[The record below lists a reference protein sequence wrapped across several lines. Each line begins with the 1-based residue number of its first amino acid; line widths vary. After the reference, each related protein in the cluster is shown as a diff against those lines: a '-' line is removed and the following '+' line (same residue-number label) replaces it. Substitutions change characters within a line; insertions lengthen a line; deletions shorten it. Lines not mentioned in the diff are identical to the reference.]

1 MNWENRRTDFL
12 VIGSGVAGLSA
23 AIALAD
29 AGEVMVLSKST
40 ISEGSTEWAQGG
52 VAVAMS
58 DDDEIIFHEQDTLRA
73 GASLCNREAVRV
85 LVTEGPERIEELIE
99 WGASFDTEDGKL
111 WFSLEGAHSRR
122 RVIHSRGDST
132 GAEIER
138 TLLEKAQTLRSIV
151 FVDHRFTIDLLVQ
164 DGVCYGAFILAG
176 SKPASVVCVRA
187 KATVLATGGAGQVYA
202 VTTNPDVSTG
212 DGVAIALRAGAEIVD
227 MEFVQFHPTTLHK
240 KGVLTFLLSEAM
252 RGEGAVLRNAKGE
265 RFMLKAHPD
274 AELAPR
280 DVVSRAIM
288 TEIRESGSDEVFL
301 DLRHLKPGFVQK
313 RFPRIHETCLSYGL
327 RADRDLLPIHPAA
340 HYMMGGVRSDMGGR
354 TSLPGLFAC
363 GEVACAGVHGA
374 NRLAS
379 NSLLEGVVFGKRA
392 GDSARGLIS
401 RSSDPSDSLVR
412 SFMKELA
419 SAAELSASEI
429 GAARENIQRVMWEH
443 VSIIRDSQGLESAG
457 EELRKFNWLAN
468 TLTADPGVQ
477 ETRNIFYAAAAIRCA
492 AKIRTESRGAHYR
505 ADFPSRDDEHWLTH
519 KVLSLER
526 GFSALLS

>member
-1 MNWENRRTDFL
+1 MNRESWRTDFL

-29 AGEVMVLSKST
+29 AGEVMVLSKSAV
-40 ISEGSTEWAQGG
+40 SEGSTEWAQGG

-73 GASLCNREAVRV
+73 GASLCNREAVRI
-85 LVTEGPERIEELIE
+85 LVTEGPEGIGELMK

-138 TLLEKAQTLRSIV
+138 TLLEKARALKSIV
-151 FVDHRFTIDLLVQ
+151 FVDHGFTIDLLVH
-164 DGVCYGAFILAG
+164 DGVCCGAFILVG
-176 SKPASVVCVRA
+176 SEPASVVCLKA
-187 KATVLATGGAGQVYA
+187 QATVLATGGAGQVYA

-212 DGVAIALRAGAEIVD
+212 DGVAIAFRAGAEIVD

-240 KGVLTFLLSEAM
+240 KGVPTFLLSEAM
-252 RGEGAVLRNAKGE
+252 RGEGAVLRNAQGD
-265 RFMLKAHPD
+265 RFMLNVHPE

-288 TEIRESGSDEVFL
+288 TEIRASGRDEVFL
-301 DLRHLKPGFVQK
+301 DLRHLKAGFVQK
-313 RFPRIHETCLSYGL
+313 RFPRIYETCLSYGL

-340 HYMMGGVRSDMGGR
+340 HYMMGGVRSDTDGR

-392 GDSARGLIS
+392 GNSAREQLS
-401 RSSDPSDSLVR
+401 RPFNAPDSLFR
-412 SFMKELA
+412 SFVKKPA
-419 SAAELSASEI
+419 SSAELSAGEI
-429 GAARENIQRVMWEH
+429 GAARKAIQRVMWEH
-443 VSIIRDSQGLESAG
+443 VGIIRDAEGLESAAN
-457 EELRKFNWLAN
+457 ELRKLSWLED
-468 TLTADPGVQ
+468 TVTADAHAL
-477 ETRNIFYAAAAIRCA
+477 ETRNIFYTAAAILYA
-492 AKIRTESRGAHYR
+492 AKMRTESRGAHFR
-505 ADFPSRDDEHWLTH
+505 ADFPSRDDEHWLAH
-519 KVLSLER
+519 KVVSPEKGL
-526 GFSALLS
+526 SALLS

>member
-1 MNWENRRTDFL
+1 MNFQTHRTDFL
-12 VIGSGVAGLSA
+12 VIGSGVAGLRA

-29 AGEVMVLSKST
+29 AGEVMVLSKSAV
-40 ISEGSTEWAQGG
+40 SEGNTECAQGG

-73 GASLCNREAVRV
+73 GASLCNGEAVRV
-85 LVTEGPERIEELIE
+85 LVTEGPGRIEELIE
-99 WGASFDTEDGKL
+99 WGASFDTENGKL
-111 WFSLEGAHSRR
+111 GFGLEGAHSRR

-138 TLLEKAQTLRSIV
+138 TLLEKARTEKNIV
-151 FVDHRFTIDLLVQ
+151 FVDHRFTIDLLVH
-164 DGVCYGAFILAG
+164 DGVCRGAFVLTG
-176 SKPASVVCVRA
+176 LGPASVACVKA
-187 KATVLATGGAGQVYA
+187 QATVLATGGAGQVFA
-202 VTTNPDVSTG
+202 VTTNPEVSTG
-212 DGVAIALRAGAEIVD
+212 DGIAIAFRAGAEIVD

-240 KGVLTFLLSEAM
+240 KGLPTFLLSEAM
-252 RGEGAVLRNAKGE
+252 RGEGAVLRNARGD

-280 DVVSRAIM
+280 DVVSRAMM
-288 TEIRESGSDEVFL
+288 TEIRESGSDELYL
-301 DLRHLKPGFVQK
+301 DLRHLSVGFVQR
-313 RFPRIHETCLSYGL
+313 RFPRIYEKCLSYGL

-340 HYMMGGVRSDMGGR
+340 HYMMGGVRSDTDGR

-392 GDSARGLIS
+392 GDSAREL
-401 RSSDPSDSLVR
+401 PSQPLSPPDSLIQ
-412 SFMKELA
+412 SFVKKTA
-419 SAAELSASEI
+419 SAAGVSARDIS
-429 GAARENIQRVMWEH
+429 AARRSIQEVMWEH
-443 VSIIRDSQGLESAG
+443 VGIIRDFQGLEAAG
-457 EELRKFNWLAN
+457 KELRKLDWLAS
-468 TLTADPGVQ
+468 TVAADPHAQ
-477 ETRNIFYAAAAIRCA
+477 ETRNIFHTAATIRYA

-519 KVLSLER
+519 KVIAAEKGLL
-526 GFSALLS
+526 ALLS

>member
-1 MNWENRRTDFL
+1 MNWETRTTDFL

-58 DDDEIIFHEQDTLRA
+58 DEDEIIFHEQDTLRA
-73 GASLCNREAVRV
+73 GASLCNKEAVRV
-85 LVTEGPERIEELIE
+85 LVTEGPERIEELIK
-99 WGASFDTEDGKL
+99 WGASFDSEDGKL

-138 TLLEKAQTLRSIV
+138 TLLEKAQTLSSIV
-151 FVDHRFTIDLLVQ
+151 FVDHRFTIDLLVR
-164 DGVCYGAFILAG
+164 DGVCYGAFILVG

-202 VTTNPDVSTG
+202 VTTNPTVSTG

-227 MEFVQFHPTTLHK
+227 MEFIQFHPTTLHRT
-240 KGVLTFLLSEAM
+240 GVPAFLLSEAM
-252 RGEGAVLRNAKGE
+252 RGEGAVLRNAQGE
-265 RFMLKAHPD
+265 RFMSRAHPD

-280 DVVSRAIM
+280 DIVSRAIM
-288 TEIRESGSDEVFL
+288 TEIRESGSGEIFL

-313 RFPRIHETCLSYGL
+313 RFPRIYETCLSYGL
-327 RADRDLLPIHPAA
+327 RADRELLPIHPAA
-340 HYMMGGVRSDMGGR
+340 HYMMGGVRSDMDGR

-379 NSLLEGVVFGKRA
+379 NSLLEGVVFGKRV
-392 GDSARGLIS
+392 GDSARMLLS
-401 RSSDPSDSLVR
+401 RSSGSTDSVGR
-412 SFMKELA
+412 SFMKKLTSGA
-419 SAAELSASEI
+419 KLSSGEI
-429 GAARENIQRVMWEH
+429 GMARKNIQRAMWEH
-443 VSIIRDSQGLESAG
+443 VGIIRDAKGLESAA
-457 EELRKFNWLAN
+457 EALRKLDWLAN
-468 TLTADPGVQ
+468 TVTADPDVQ
-477 ETRNIFYAAAAIRCA
+477 ETRNIFYTAAAMRYA

-505 ADFPSRDDEHWLTH
+505 ADYPSRDDERWLTH
-519 KVLSLER
+519 KVFSLEK
-526 GFSALLS
+526 GMSALLS